1 MTDQKKTDVRALA
14 HTALMLINEDNCL
27 SHIVVREALDKYD
40 FLESRDKA
48 LFYRLVTGT
57 LEYQNTI
64 DMVIDSFSKVKTA
77 KMKPYVRNLVRMALY
92 QILYMDKVPDSAACN
107 EAVRLIKS
115 SSFRGLS
122 GFVNGLLRNICRNR
136 DSLDLKSRCMLYSVQ
151 QWMLDEL
158 DATIGKKE
166 TDAFL
171 EDSLKERTVY
181 VRVFGEH
188 AHYDTIDAAGI
199 SITDM
204 YQAEDPDSV
213 TATKEWL
220 EGNAYIQDI
229 SSSMPVRMSGISDS
243 MTVIDVCAAPGG
255 KAVQAAQRMNK
266 TGRVIACDVSD
277 KKVHLIHDNAARTGC
292 SNIEAMVC
300 DATQFHEEFQNLA
313 DVVIADLPCSG
324 IGTISHKPDIKN
336 RLTHEDVLALARLQ
350 KTILENVCRYV
361 KPGGQ
366 LIYSTC
372 TLTHE
377 ENADNTAAFV
387 KGHPEYEIKRS
398 VTMLPCKAYSCDGFY
413 ICVMEKASK

>member
-1 MTDQKKTDVRALA
+1 MTDQKKTDVRSLA
-14 HTALMLINEDNCL
+14 HSALIMINEEGSL

-64 DMVIDSFSKVKTA
+64 DRVIDSFSKIKTA

-122 GFVNGLLRNICRNR
+122 GFVNGLVRNICRSK
-136 DSLDLKSRCMLYSVQ
+136 DSIRLESREDRYSVKK
-151 QWMLDEL
+151 WMLEEL
-158 DATIGKKE
+158 DSSIGKE
-166 TDAFL
+166 QTDAFL
-171 EDSLKERTVY
+171 ADSLKERAVY
-181 VRVFGEH
+181 VRVNTDH
-188 AHYDTIDAAGI
+188 IKYDPIDAAGI
-199 SITDM
+199 IITDM
-204 YQAEDPDSV
+204 YKAESPDII
-213 TATKEWL
+213 TATDEWQR
-220 EGNAYIQDI
+220 GDAYIQDI
-229 SSSMPVRMSGISDS
+229 SSTMPVRLSRIAQG

-255 KAVQAAQRMNK
+255 KAIQAAQKMEG
-266 TGRVIACDVSD
+266 TGRVIACDISE
-277 KKVHLIHDNAARTGC
+277 KKVQLIRDNIARTGC
-292 SNIEAMVC
+292 SNIEARVC
-300 DATQFHEEFQNLA
+300 DAEEFHEEYKELA

-336 RLTHEDVLALARLQ
+336 RLTIEDVHSLAQIQR
-350 KTILENVCRYV
+350 KILDNVCSYV

-366 LIYSTC
+366 LVYSTC

-387 KGHPEYEIKRS
+387 RDHKEYTIKKS
-398 VTMLPCKAYSCDGFY
+398 VTMLACEAYSCDGFY
-413 ICVMEKASK
+413 ICVMEKAR